1 MAARSSLYRCR
12 RSSEWQFNMT
22 PLIDVTFLLLTY
34 FMLASHYASAE
45 KPDMSLPRPY
55 ESVAEDRKVPDKMIL
70 NLLYNRQTSEPDLMF
85 GPVPVASMSE
95 LESRIG
101 ELARL
106 NPEVE
111 VILRSDRRV
120 SYGFVRQV
128 MEMVAAN
135 RLTRLQLVAELD
147 TSR

>member
-1 MAARSSLYRCR
+1 
-12 RSSEWQFNMT
+12 MT

-45 KPDMSLPRPY
+45 KPDMFLPRPT
-55 ESVAEDRKVPDKMIL
+55 ESLAEDRKVPDKIIL
-70 NLLYNRQTSEPDLMF
+70 NLLYNKQTGEPDLMF

-95 LESRIG
+95 LETRIG
-101 ELARL
+101 DLARL
-106 NPEVE
+106 NPKVE

-120 SYGFVRQV
+120 RYGSVREV

-147 TSR
+147 TSK